1 MQIAGGNGAFPVN
14 ATAGHGVA
22 INDGVLL
29 EVGLASQTGELM
41 LGHCLPSLRVQQE
54 VAERDRL
61 LQMKAPVP
69 LAIWAAV
76 GSSQWHWRFEV
87 DVAIP
92 NGDFS
97 PL

>member
-29 EVGLASQTGELM
+29 ELGLASQTGELM
-41 LGHCLPSLRVQQE
+41 LGHCLLSLRVQQE

-61 LQMKAPVP
+61 FANESASATGNLGCS
-69 LAIWAAV
+69 W
-76 GSSQWHWRFEV
+76 E
-87 DVAIP
+87 
-92 NGDFS
+92 
-97 PL
+97 